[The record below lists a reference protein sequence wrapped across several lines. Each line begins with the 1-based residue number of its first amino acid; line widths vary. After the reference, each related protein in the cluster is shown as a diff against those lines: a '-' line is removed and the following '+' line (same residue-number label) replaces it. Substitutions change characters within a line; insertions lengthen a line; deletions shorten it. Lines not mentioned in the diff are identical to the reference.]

1 MRMSIHPETAVIGGI
16 IVCTLGALWG
26 WWFLISSIQE
36 IPKKEKKMN
45 PSGFVFR
52 IFAAGAICLVA
63 HIPVAAYT
71 YILFESGYVE
81 RWK

>member
-16 IVCTLGALWG
+16 FVCALGALWG

-36 IPKKEKKMN
+36 ITKKERKMN
-45 PSGFVFR
+45 PSGFLFR
-52 IFAAGAICLVA
+52 IVAAGAICLVT
-63 HIPVAAYT
+63 HIPIAAYT
-71 YILFESGYVE
+71 YILFESGYTE